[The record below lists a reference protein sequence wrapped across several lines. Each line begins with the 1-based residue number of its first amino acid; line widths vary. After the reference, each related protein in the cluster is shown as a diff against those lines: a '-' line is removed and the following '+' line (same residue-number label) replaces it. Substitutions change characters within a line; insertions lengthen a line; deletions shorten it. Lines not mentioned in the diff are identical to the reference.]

1 MANGEL
7 GGIRQ
12 GNKKKETLQWVS
24 ISVSISMLNL
34 YLVNNNIFKNLFTL
48 YSKQTDRM

>member
-1 MANGEL
+1 MGVW

-12 GNKKKETLQWVS
+12 GNKKKKETLQWVS

-34 YLVNNNIFKNLFTL
+34 FLVNNNIFKNLFTL